1 MIVSVI
7 GSSSS
12 LPHHTELAVELGIE
26 LAKHVRVDYVV
37 CVGMGGIMQAVCEGV
52 QIGIKEGFECKTIG
66 ILPGNDKSLGNDHID
81 IPIVTGMG
89 FARNIVVALSGDVVI
104 AVGGAYGTL
113 SELGHSLSEGR
124 PVIALDSWDLDITGE
139 GEKVSDKSMFE
150 SVSNVK
156 DVIAKLD
163 SIIIG
168 LK

>member
-1 MIVSVI
+1 
-7 GSSSS
+7 
-12 LPHHTELAVELGIE
+12 
-26 LAKHVRVDYVV
+26 
-37 CVGMGGIMQAVCEGV
+37 
-52 QIGIKEGFECKTIG
+52 
-66 ILPGNDKSLGNDHID
+66 
-81 IPIVTGMG
+81 MG

-139 GEKVSDKSMFE
+139 GEKVSDKSTFE